1 MRTLNELTPDYE
13 DQVEIV
19 IVSID
24 PTERKER
31 IMSFLED
38 NNYVWEP
45 AVASR
50 DILADYR
57 VVSRSTKIAVDRDG
71 VIAYR
76 SGYGRINRE
85 AWQRVLSDLIE

>member
-24 PTERKER
+24 LTEPEER
-31 IMSFLED
+31 ITSFLED
-38 NNYVWEP
+38 NSYVWEP
-45 AVASR
+45 AIANR

-57 VVSRSTKIAVDRDG
+57 VVSRSTKIGVDRDG

-76 SGYGRINRE
+76 GGYGRISRE
-85 AWQRVLSDLIE
+85 AWQTVLSDLTE